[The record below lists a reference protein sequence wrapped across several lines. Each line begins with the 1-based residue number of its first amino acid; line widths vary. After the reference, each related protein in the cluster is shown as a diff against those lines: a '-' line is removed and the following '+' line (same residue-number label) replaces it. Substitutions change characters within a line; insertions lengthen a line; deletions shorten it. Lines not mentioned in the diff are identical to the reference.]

1 MRRSRATELGHCGC
15 MCPAPSATEA
25 ARDSP
30 CSPTDT
36 SLARRDRRT
45 GFTGAGPTRASTKSM
60 RRGHR
65 GSVLRCCTRH
75 AAARSPTELHRRGG
89 PVRLPTQTINPPI
102 ATACRPRREMRIRV
116 GPPTETLVWPH
127 PARGEMRATLSVLQ
141 ERDPALSPGLL
152 QQTVN
157 AVFRG
162 KLDHDTLHH
171 RRSGGCPRDQRVA
184 KHPRVPRLWCYI
196 SGSFPR
202 KTARDVTQISACPSF
217 DCRLSDG
224 NLWAPVPGVGRSRG
238 RSRQRSSPP

>member
-15 MCPAPSATEA
+15 MCPAPSATAA

-45 GFTGAGPTRASTKSM
+45 GFTGAGPTRASTRSM

-65 GSVLRCCTRH
+65 GSVLGCCTRH

-127 PARGEMRATLSVLQ
+127 PARGEIRATFSVLQ
-141 ERDPALSPGLL
+141 ERDPALSRVCSNKRPVQFSAENWATIRCIIAGQAAVRTISGWRNIPG
-152 QQTVN
+152 
-157 AVFRG
+157 
-162 KLDHDTLHH
+162 
-171 RRSGGCPRDQRVA
+171 
-184 KHPRVPRLWCYI
+184 VPRLWCYI

-202 KTARDVTQISACPSF
+202 KTAEM
-217 DCRLSDG
+217 
-224 NLWAPVPGVGRSRG
+224 
-238 RSRQRSSPP
+238 